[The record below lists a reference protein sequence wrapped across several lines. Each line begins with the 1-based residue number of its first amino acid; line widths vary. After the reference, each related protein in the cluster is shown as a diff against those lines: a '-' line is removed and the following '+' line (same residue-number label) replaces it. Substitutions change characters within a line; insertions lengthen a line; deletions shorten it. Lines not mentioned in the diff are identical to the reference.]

1 MTANDSLK
9 ELFKVLRDQGAS
21 YMIVGSYSSNFY
33 GIPRSTKDA
42 DLVVS
47 VDATILQEVAKH
59 LPDGI
64 RFEEQGFFEM
74 VTATR
79 KELLLVDGSDF
90 QIELFHLSE
99 DDFDQARF
107 QRRVKINLPSFGE
120 VWLPTAEDVVIQKL
134 RWALGASRSKD
145 FDDVVAVLKMQNALD
160 FIHIEK
166 WCGEHGTLALLAEAR
181 EAAA

>member
-1 MTANDSLK
+1 MTANESLR

-42 DLVVS
+42 DLVIN

-79 KELLLVDGSDF
+79 KELLLVDAPSLDIFLGERRRLCAKFDSGSVDTG
-90 QIELFHLSE
+90 
-99 DDFDQARF
+99 
-107 QRRVKINLPSFGE
+107 FGF
-120 VWLPTAEDVVIQKL
+120 
-134 RWALGASRSKD
+134 RCSRKR
-145 FDDVVAVLKMQNALD
+145 K
-160 FIHIEK
+160 E
-166 WCGEHGTLALLAEAR
+166 EAQSCLQS
-181 EAAA
+181 